1 MTGFLIFYIIVAI
14 LNVINGITAPL
25 SVKEAKD
32 QLQKKLNEVVE
43 LEEKIKDYPKGVEKV
58 VFIFTQV
65 LNILFYVGLIY
76 FLSLLLKLFI

>member
-32 QLQKKLNEVVE
+32 QLQKKLKEVVE
-43 LEEKIKDYPKGVEKV
+43 LEEKIKDYPKGVEKAA
-58 VFIFTQV
+58 FIFTQV
-65 LNILFYVGLIY
+65 LNVLFYVGLVY

>member
-25 SVKEAKD
+25 SVKETKD
-32 QLQKKLNEVVE
+32 KLQKKLKEVVE

-58 VFIFTQV
+58 AFIFTQV
-65 LNILFYVGLIY
+65 LNVLFYVGLIY

>member
-25 SVKEAKD
+25 SVKETKD
-32 QLQKKLNEVVE
+32 QLQKKLNEVIE

-58 VFIFTQV
+58 AFIFTQV
-65 LNILFYVGLIY
+65 LNVLFYVGLVY